1 MKKKIKHPKLLA
13 LWVMLVI
20 LFAAAIAFKWDA
32 VFQRGNPIP
41 YLSAAVK
48 LTGDHTYAAVDNS
61 ENLYITRRGDKQDL
75 FQMIQDTYH
84 VEYRD
89 QLGSSY
95 LFSDGEKN
103 YIVGSE
109 IYWGR
114 FTIWTLS
121 FDDGFP
127 ALVNTAN

>member
-1 MKKKIKHPKLLA
+1 MKKKSIILWIIITVFLVSLA
-13 LWVMLVI
+13 VL
-20 LFAAAIAFKWDA
+20 KWDA

-41 YLSAAVK
+41 YLAAAIKLSDEHTFAAVE
-48 LTGDHTYAAVDNS
+48 GIEDV
-61 ENLYITRRGDKQDL
+61 YITRRGNNQAL
-75 FQMIQDTYH
+75 FQMIQETYQ
-84 VEYRD
+84 VEYKD

-114 FTIWTLS
+114 FQVWTAS
-121 FDDGFP
+121 FDEGFP
-127 ALVNTAN
+127 R